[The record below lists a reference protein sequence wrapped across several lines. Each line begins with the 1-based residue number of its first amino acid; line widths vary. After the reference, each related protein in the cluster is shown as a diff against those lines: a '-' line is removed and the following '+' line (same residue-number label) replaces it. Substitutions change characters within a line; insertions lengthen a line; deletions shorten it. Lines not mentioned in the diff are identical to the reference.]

1 MSVLAKLFFHLLLT
15 SITSMFVFSL
25 YIVSENGSEMLS
37 RAIPTN
43 EIASLEMLDKAM
55 NEGTSFDQVVAAQ
68 GKTKHEALQLM
79 RERYEELEGQ
89 DLTKEEILAELT
101 SSFQHEKANYNCSNE
116 LKKYDNLPDL
126 ASYDKL
132 NDLLCNNQDDE
143 KFYTAFMN
151 NLKEGLE
158 SLFKS

>member
-55 NEGTSFDQVVAAQ
+55 NEGTSFDQVVAVQ

-101 SSFQHEKANYNCSNE
+101 SSFQHEKANYKCSNE

-126 ASYDKL
+126 ANYDKL

>member
-1 MSVLAKLFFHLLLT
+1 MSAIAKIFFHLLLT
-15 SITSMFVFSL
+15 SITSMFVASI
-25 YIVSENGSEMLS
+25 YIVSDNGTEMLS

-43 EIASLEMLDKAM
+43 EIASLQMLDKAM
-55 NEGTSFDQVVAAQ
+55 NDGTSFDQVVAAQ
-68 GKTKHEALQLM
+68 GKTKQEALQIM
-79 RERYEELEGQ
+79 RDRYEELEGKGFS
-89 DLTKEEILAELT
+89 KEEILDDLT
-101 SSFQHEKANYNCSNE
+101 SSIEHEKANYNCSNE

-158 SLFKS
+158 TLFKS